1 MTKFPFLTKCR
12 KILYQN
18 VGIFELAQWLILT
31 VVNIKLTV
39 KNMQK
44 LQNTIF
50 KIIDTEDDK
59 GLKII
64 LFIFFLLAFL
74 GVFSSKNKATCILLK
89 KITIYYY
96 TRKIFSDNN
105 FRKKQNLK
113 FCTDTDD
120 FLLSVNKLDS
130 KQKKAVIGYLNECV
144 PELKIKKNGLLIY
157 SELKNSL
164 KNLSFDGKNR
174 FQQCLAN
181 ICFLMKIYNVV
192 REYVKLMFDR
202 NSYKPENKDVI
213 NFIDIVEL
221 IDSQEEEL
229 FVIKSKL
236 IKYTELRNENDET
249 IGDNII
255 ALWKCEQFKLF
266 IDSYIEAKSTD
277 LVKLPMPNKYDI
289 SKLKKLYN
297 ELVKYEYFESGRES
311 DFINAF
317 NSGIEQ
323 NVHIVWK
330 NKNQYEFNFFI
341 LDLYHVSY
349 CQLDTSVKDNVSKI
363 FFYKDGKKS
372 LNLNN
377 TNSEDYDTKRVNK
390 RKKITS
396 IIENCRNIV

>member
-130 KQKKAVIGYLNECV
+130 KQQKAVIGYLNECV

-164 KNLSFDGKNR
+164 KNLSFDGRNR

-202 NSYKPENKDVI
+202 NSYKPEKKHNSKRYMHPDVHC
-213 NFIDIVEL
+213 
-221 IDSQEEEL
+221 S
-229 FVIKSKL
+229 
-236 IKYTELRNENDET
+236 T
-249 IGDNII
+249 I
-255 ALWKCEQFKLF
+255 
-266 IDSYIEAKSTD
+266 
-277 LVKLPMPNKYDI
+277 
-289 SKLKKLYN
+289 YN
-297 ELVKYEYFESGRES
+297 G
-311 DFINAF
+311 
-317 NSGIEQ
+317 
-323 NVHIVWK
+323 
-330 NKNQYEFNFFI
+330 
-341 LDLYHVSY
+341 
-349 CQLDTSVKDNVSKI
+349 
-363 FFYKDGKKS
+363 
-372 LNLNN
+372 
-377 TNSEDYDTKRVNK
+377 
-390 RKKITS
+390 
-396 IIENCRNIV
+396 